1 MGINH
6 GRNRRWD
13 SVVAKEGEI
22 MLGAPSPAV
31 FSDVDRQVFEALV
44 PADHFLRR
52 VDQAVDFP
60 AFRPLL
66 ESGYS
71 PDHGRP
77 ADEPVRLLKLCYLQ
91 FQFHLSDRE
100 VIARTGSDVAF
111 RWFLGL
117 GLTDAPP
124 DASTLCVFRGRLGV
138 DHFQAV
144 FNALIAQARERGL
157 VRDRLRLK
165 DASHVLTSVAIPNTL
180 SLVAQTRNKLLEAL
194 RPFDATRVAG
204 EEARLVALR
213 VADEGLAP
221 EQRLEARV
229 AHLVDILAWADDVT
243 RPPELPAEDRRWHA
257 LHAARQLAHKILA
270 DHDAPQAGNRTRSA
284 VDPDVRRGKHGVFY
298 DGYQL
303 DILMDADSE
312 LLTQINVLP
321 ANGDE
326 ARDGAEL
333 VRREEAAQH
342 NDIAALSMDKA
353 GFQGEV
359 LRELEDPQGL
369 ALDAYVP
376 PKTEPATDKFV
387 PQDFSED
394 ADRSHVTC
402 PAGQTSHYR
411 QRELHGI
418 VYRFAQP
425 TCAACPLR
433 RRCVSGTLQGL
444 FGRTI
449 RKSDYE
455 EEHRRARAKAQT
467 PEYSVVR
474 REHPKVERKLSEI
487 LVRHDGRHARYW
499 GQPKVYCQELLT
511 TFAVN
516 VKRIVHLVCAPRP
529 ALVTD

>member
-13 SVVAKEGEI
+13 SAVAKEGEI

-31 FSDVDRQVFEALV
+31 FSDVDRQVFETLV

-52 VDQAVDFP
+52 VDQAIDFQ
-60 AFRPLL
+60 AFRALL
-66 ESGYS
+66 ECCYS

-91 FQFHLSDRE
+91 FQYHLSDRD
-100 VIARTGSDVAF
+100 VIARAGTDVAF
-111 RWFLGL
+111 RLFLGL
-117 GLTDAPP
+117 GLKDAPP
-124 DASTLCVFRGRLGV
+124 DPSLLCVFRGRLGV
-138 DHFQAV
+138 DRFQAV
-144 FNALIAQARERGL
+144 FNALIAEARQRGL

-213 VADEGLAP
+213 LADEGLSP
-221 EQRLEARV
+221 EQRLETRV
-229 AHLVDILAWADDVT
+229 AHLVEILAWADDVT
-243 RPPELPAEDRRWHA
+243 LPPDLPAEDRRWHA
-257 LHAARQLAHKILA
+257 LNVARQLAHKILA
-270 DHDAPQAGNRTRSA
+270 DHDAPQGGNRTRSA
-284 VDPDVRRGKHGVFY
+284 VDPDVRRGKHGAFY

-312 LLTQINVLP
+312 LVTQINVLP

-342 NDIAALSMDKA
+342 NDVAALSMDKA

-411 QRELHGI
+411 QREPHDT
-418 VYRFAQP
+418 VYRFAKAI
-425 TCAACPLR
+425 CAACPLLQ
-433 RRCVSGTLQGL
+433 RCVSGTLQGL
-444 FGRTI
+444 FGRTV
-449 RKSDYE
+449 RKSEYE

-467 PEYSVVR
+467 PGYAVVR

-499 GQPKVYCQELLT
+499 GQPKVFCQELLT
-511 TFAVN
+511 TFAAN
-516 VKRIVHLVCAPRP
+516 VKRIVHLLCAPRP